1 MVGNRDRLDRAG
13 PARRLVV
20 LAQAHAEVA
29 RWAEL
34 PDRGTDRAPERDKAR
49 LQAEQAD
56 TPVHTL
62 GVADRAG
69 MADTADTATE
79 VWRWR
84 HLTSLRYMADMDHTV
99 SGQREA
105 ARAPE

>member
-1 MVGNRDRLDRAG
+1 M
-13 PARRLVV
+13 
-20 LAQAHAEVA
+20 
-29 RWAEL
+29 
-34 PDRGTDRAPERDKAR
+34 DRAPERDTVR
-49 LQAEQAD
+49 LPAEQAD

-62 GVADRAG
+62 GVADRAR
-69 MADTADTATE
+69 MADTADKADTATE